1 MELIFRGKHFPISD
15 EFRDYAGQRLAKLS
29 HYLPAV
35 GHAIVDVRREAKG
48 SDGRFVVQVTLNANG
63 TFLRAEERSFELIAA
78 VDATVDA
85 LSRQVKRFKE
95 RKLYRSQRR
104 VSKEERLPIPPSE
117 GQAEEEEPSLPP
129 GAELVSGRVVKI
141 KRFAMKPMTEAEAI
155 EQMELLDHTFFLF
168 RDADKGGLSLLYRR
182 RDGDYGMILPHSP

>member
-15 EFRDYAGQRLAKLS
+15 EFRDYAGQRLAKLA

-85 LSRQVKRFKE
+85 LSHQVKRFKE
-95 RKLYRSQRR
+95 RKLYRSERR
-104 VSKEERLPIPPSE
+104 VSKEERLPVAE
-117 GQAEEEEPSLPP
+117 GEEEEEALPP
-129 GAELVSGRVVKI
+129 GAELVSGRLVRI
-141 KRFAMKPMTEAEAI
+141 K
-155 EQMELLDHTFFLF
+155 
-168 RDADKGGLSLLYRR
+168 
-182 RDGDYGMILPHSP
+182 